1 MPGFSIGELFLIVI
15 AVIIFVRPEDLPRF
29 FRNVGKIYGEIQ
41 RQFTKMRTYTR
52 DTLDEIS
59 SCATPPAGG
68 PIHGSPGGS
77 ETDATVPRQADPG
90 GSVKNGA
97 DATGGDVTTGEA
109 GETSSRV

>member
-59 SCATPPAGG
+59 SCATSPADG
-68 PIHGSPGGS
+68 P
-77 ETDATVPRQADPG
+77 ETDATVSRQADPG